1 MSRNANKVTVQING
15 ADSLISL
22 LERLPKLVVM
32 AGGPMDRAVRKASTI
47 VAARARQ
54 LAPDSSKTGSRDKQS
69 KKTKAKWG
77 SKIKRTIK
85 TKLIKY
91 EKSVLG
97 IIGPKSPEGN
107 AAHFMQEKPRRHVLW
122 GKATMIKQFRIE
134 KNWITKAFDDTK
146 NQQMSAMEASLKADI
161 DANMRS

>member
-1 MSRNANKVTVQING
+1 VSRQTNKVTVKIEG
-15 ADSLISL
+15 AESLISL

-54 LAPDSSKTGSRDKQS
+54 VAPDSSKTGTRDKQS
-69 KKTKAKWG
+69 KKTKAKWPN
-77 SKIKRTIK
+77 KIKRTIK

-91 EKSVLG
+91 DKSVLG

-122 GKATMIKQFRIE
+122 GKATMIRQFRIE
-134 KNWITKAFDDTK
+134 RNWITKAFDETK
-146 NQQMSAMEASLKADI
+146 EQQMSAMEASLKADI